1 MIVYSYVRWVFV
13 KICCQFCSSNCT
25 VKAMKLESSI
35 VKTKIRAANFSLLLK
50 ELEEINT
57 VGCVLSSSS
66 YFIHL
71 YFWWVS
77 LLEEDRRPSSV
88 VKSQSTMV
96 ITIIYILNI
105 VLVICIL
112 PIYGH

>member
-1 MIVYSYVRWVFV
+1 
-13 KICCQFCSSNCT
+13 
-25 VKAMKLESSI
+25 MKLESSI

-77 LLEEDRRPSSV
+77 LLEEDLRPSSV

>member
-57 VGCVLSSSS
+57 VGCILSSSS

-77 LLEEDRRPSSV
+77 LLEEDLRPSSV
-88 VKSQSTMV
+88 VKSQSTTV